1 MQCKNNKNKKQSENV
16 IRQKK
21 NSVHN
26 FFGGNSNSPSVNK
39 IYATL
44 FSGLLFGASTT
55 SVVALE
61 LDTGEWS
68 SSINANITV
77 GTSIRAQDPD
87 NELYSAADG
96 ARAGL
101 GNSGVGA
108 TNTDS
113 ANVNYSKG
121 DAWSTLLR
129 ATIDYS
135 ISRDEFGLFT
145 RVRAWHD
152 FALKGSGVNQGNGA
166 NDYSQNSSLSDAGF
180 AHLSKFS
187 GVALLDAY
195 VYNTFDVNDLPLQV
209 RVGNQV
215 INWGES
221 LFVQGINQINPIDL
235 TSLRR
240 PGTEIRDA
248 FLPVRALSANLGL
261 GGGSSL
267 EAFYQFQWSPANL
280 DSCGTYWSPVEF
292 QITTKPGMA
301 CSQYITTLPVPG
313 VSNPAG
319 VAAGLTVPMG
329 QGIDGEDS
337 NQYGI
342 AFRTPVEQLD
352 GELGFYMMK
361 YSSRIPYISGRSG
374 TNLRALNNPTLN
386 PDNLLNPITSQ
397 VVGAA
402 ALGLPPLT
410 PGTGLW
416 EYPSG
421 VKLYGLSYTTNISG
435 WSLGAEASYIPNLPV
450 QINANDLLAGLL
462 QGVGPMGAAATAA
475 SAAVGT
481 KVEGYDRLKKF
492 QLQLNGI
499 KILPRILGS
508 AQTVFIGEVGYQN
521 VNVGD
526 SFTGNR
532 YGRHFVFGT
541 GTHLLYGGT
550 PGDNTHPD
558 GVRND
563 GYVTENSWGY
573 RLRIRGEYPSIFG
586 SSFTMFPT
594 LSLRHDV
601 KGYSADFQF
610 LEDRLALG
618 LSARFNLNKVHNID
632 LGYVY
637 YADTADYDAFRDR
650 DYYTVV
656 LSTSF

>member
-1 MQCKNNKNKKQSENV
+1 MP
-16 IRQKK
+16 
-21 NSVHN
+21 
-26 FFGGNSNSPSVNK
+26 SP
-39 IYATL
+39 
-44 FSGLLFGASTT
+44 
-55 SVVALE
+55 AL
-61 LDTGEWS
+61 
-68 SSINANITV
+68 
-77 GTSIRAQDPD
+77 
-87 NELYSAADG
+87 
-96 ARAGL
+96 
-101 GNSGVGA
+101 
-108 TNTDS
+108 
-113 ANVNYSKG
+113 
-121 DAWSTLLR
+121 
-129 ATIDYS
+129 
-135 ISRDEFGLFT
+135 
-145 RVRAWHD
+145 
-152 FALKGSGVNQGNGA
+152 
-166 NDYSQNSSLSDAGF
+166 
-180 AHLSKFS
+180 
-187 GVALLDAY
+187 
-195 VYNTFDVNDLPLQV
+195 
-209 RVGNQV
+209 
-215 INWGES
+215 
-221 LFVQGINQINPIDL
+221 
-235 TSLRR
+235 
-240 PGTEIRDA
+240 
-248 FLPVRALSANLGL
+248 ALSANLGL

-301 CSQYITTLPVPG
+301 CSQYITTLPIVG

-386 PDNLLNPITSQ
+386 PNNFLNPLTSQ

-402 ALGLPPLT
+402 ALGLPLT

-421 VKLYGLSYTTNISG
+421 IELYGLSYTTNISG

-550 PGDNTHPD
+550 AGTNTHPD

-563 GYVTENSWGY
+563 GYVTENSGGY
-573 RLRIRGEYPSIFG
+573 RLRLRGESPSIFG

-650 DYYTVV
+650 DYYTLV

>member
-1 MQCKNNKNKKQSENV
+1 MLRCKNNKNENV
-16 IRQKK
+16 IRVKK
-21 NSVHN
+21 SSLND
-26 FFGGNSNSPSVNK
+26 FFGRSTKSPSIKK
-39 IYATL
+39 IYGTVFAG
-44 FSGLLFGASTT
+44 FLFGAGTT
-55 SVVALE
+55 SLLALE
-61 LDTGEWS
+61 LNTGEWS

-87 NELYSAADG
+87 NELYSQADG

-101 GNSGVGA
+101 GNGGLGA

-166 NDYSQNSSLSDAGF
+166 NNYSQNSSLSDDGF

-301 CSQYITTLPVPG
+301 CSQYITTLPIPG

-319 VAAGLTVPMG
+319 IAGGLTVPMG

-342 AFRTPVEQLD
+342 AFRTPVEKLD

-374 TNLRALNNPTLN
+374 TNIRVPGYEALNAQNF
-386 PDNLLNPITSQ
+386 LNPISAQ
-397 VVGAA
+397 VAGAA
-402 ALGLPPLT
+402 ALGIPLV

-416 EYPSG
+416 EYPS
-421 VKLYGLSYTTNISG
+421 KIELYGLSYTTNVSG

-462 QGVGPMGAAATAA
+462 SAVGPMGAAATAA
-475 SAAVGT
+475 SSAVGT

-532 YGRHFVFGT
+532 YGRHFIFGT
-541 GTHLLYGGT
+541 GAHLLYGGT
-550 PGDNTHPD
+550 AGTNTHPD
-558 GVRND
+558 GVKND

-586 SSFTMFPT
+586 SSFTMYPT

-618 LSARFNLNKVHNID
+618 LSTRFNLNKVHNID
-632 LGYVY
+632 VGYVY